1 MNTRVRPAIYSA
13 VLCVAIL
20 SSGGARAE
28 GFIDVYLGG
37 SYTDDTT
44 TRYSSMASATTKFD
58 DSTIGG
64 VRGGVWIGP
73 WPWLGFAGDIS
84 YFRAD
89 HDARRA
95 DIHVIPLSLL
105 VMLRVPIFRSE
116 ELPGGR
122 FQPYVGAG
130 PAVFVSVLKD
140 RDIFAP
146 GEFVS
151 ADGSIGSD
159 VRAAVKVQLLRWLA
173 VFAEYRHTEFDA
185 KWDDANVTIKG
196 DIETDHF
203 QMGVGFH
210 F

>member
-1 MNTRVRPAIYSA
+1 M
-13 VLCVAIL
+13 LCVAIL
-20 SSGGARAE
+20 SGGGARAE

-37 SYTDDTT
+37 SYTDDAT
-44 TRYSSMASATTKFD
+44 TRYSSMASATTKFE

-116 ELPGGR
+116 
-122 FQPYVGAG
+122 
-130 PAVFVSVLKD
+130 
-140 RDIFAP
+140 
-146 GEFVS
+146 
-151 ADGSIGSD
+151 
-159 VRAAVKVQLLRWLA
+159 
-173 VFAEYRHTEFDA
+173 FDA